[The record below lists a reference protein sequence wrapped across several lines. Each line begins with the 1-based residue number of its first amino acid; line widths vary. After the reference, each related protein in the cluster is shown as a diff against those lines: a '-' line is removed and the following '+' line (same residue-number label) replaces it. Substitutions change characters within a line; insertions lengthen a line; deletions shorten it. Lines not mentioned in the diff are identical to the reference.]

1 MIGQNP
7 ETLSTA
13 PPEPRLRACGCFH
26 KVFHFVK
33 RELNLESSFTDE
45 IIAEKR
51 PMSTIQKEKK
61 QKT

>member
-13 PPEPRLRACGCFH
+13 PPEPRLGVCGRFH
-26 KVFHFVK
+26 KVFPFEK
-33 RELNLESSFTDE
+33 RELNLESSFTGR